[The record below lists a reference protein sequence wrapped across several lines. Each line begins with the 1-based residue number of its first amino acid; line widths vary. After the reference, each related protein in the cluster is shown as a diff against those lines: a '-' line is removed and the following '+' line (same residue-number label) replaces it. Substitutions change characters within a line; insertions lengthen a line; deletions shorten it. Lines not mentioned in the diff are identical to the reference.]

1 MIYRCNQCGFV
12 AEEIHAAA
20 GSKIPCARCQTPST
34 VYPTVFYVEKV
45 VERYT
50 AALRELKALKEL
62 KAPKEKI
69 PSTSSAVSAPPKNLL
84 SLASINIHN
93 TSALATDKQHEPL
106 KKWFQQHSITPQ
118 FDYARVDTSG
128 FFDDAACA
136 IGDNYKLFLEIVDD
150 ICACYRKKENM
161 LNLVVGERSQKEW
174 QQVHNFC
181 RTLYTHTF
189 FAYFRY
195 QKKGKIIHLTLQ
207 NAPIIQHFFNGEWL
221 EWYVFMAVLR
231 KIQKNP
237 AQFSCTRG
245 MRVVFPNE
253 DLHEFDV
260 VCLPVGK
267 KPLVIECKTGEFRH
281 DIEKCTKIR
290 KRLGIDKS
298 NFIICA
304 PRLSDEQ
311 ACSLSAM
318 YELSFVNL
326 TMLEGKLAE
335 VL

>member
-62 KAPKEKI
+62 KAPKEKV

-106 KKWFQQHSITPQ
+106 KKWFQQHRITPQ

-207 NAPIIQHFFNGEWL
+207 NAPIIQHFFNGEWI
-221 EWYVFMAVLR
+221 M
-231 KIQKNP
+231 KN
-237 AQFSCTRG
+237 G
-245 MRVVFPNE
+245 
-253 DLHEFDV
+253 
-260 VCLPVGK
+260 
-267 KPLVIECKTGEFRH
+267 
-281 DIEKCTKIR
+281 
-290 KRLGIDKS
+290 
-298 NFIICA
+298 
-304 PRLSDEQ
+304 
-311 ACSLSAM
+311 
-318 YELSFVNL
+318 
-326 TMLEGKLAE
+326 
-335 VL
+335 